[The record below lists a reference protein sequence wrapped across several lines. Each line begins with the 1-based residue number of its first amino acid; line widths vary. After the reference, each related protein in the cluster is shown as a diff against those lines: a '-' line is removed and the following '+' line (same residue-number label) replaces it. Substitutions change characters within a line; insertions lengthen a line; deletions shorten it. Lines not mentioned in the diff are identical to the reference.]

1 MNKREPILGGK
12 KLDLLRIYK
21 TVMDAGGYEKVTQNR
36 GWKQVGDPFDFPPT
50 CTNSAY
56 ILKAVYIKN
65 LLGWEEEH
73 YWKRPWNPPKEQ
85 IEPRPPHSKISSPM
99 PVAPVAKP
107 RDTARQTATAFNH
120 QHQHQQQQQNHVQ
133 QQPQPQQQQ
142 PQPYQAPQQQFH
154 PTIQNMRP
162 PPPQFM
168 QQLPPTM
175 PNPVFYPPPIFVD
188 EEFRSRLLLALKSD
202 LPNEIDWAFNTLVR
216 ISFNF
221 DALTLDYMPT
231 LIDTLIDF
239 AHPFY
244 KEHVAPALGQSSNNK
259 IADCHLQISPNLF
272 SSKKNQVMFERVLQ
286 VFHILRN
293 FSFLEVNIRRLA
305 HHGLLR
311 QMLMMGIALPPDS
324 PFAELSRHCL
334 DILENIAPQV
344 IVSGPTDPYILTMVF
359 LLFTNDRALI
369 LGAIR
374 SLTRVGITEV
384 NERVLGTGNPD
395 IIRRMSQLLLVDDEE
410 MAAATL
416 EYFYQCSS
424 LNGNFSSVLVKYYP
438 GNLIGL
444 LTGYLSY
451 KSILAPRSS
460 SLIAT
465 IHGIPQT
472 QTGGHGG
479 SKNKNK
485 PFIPDLSDYI
495 HLDEPYRCLGWL
507 KEKLEKAG
515 LEDKIELNEIFGL
528 YRGLFGTEK
537 PLGLKE
543 FYTVLKIAFPQP
555 KHVEAA
561 FASGQI
567 DTLILQNVKYAPL
580 RSLDELKCK
589 WVDCGQQ
596 FENDEDLH
604 KHILETHIVLSKPKT
619 SSAAT
624 ESTAP
629 AQPISSESTTT
640 REVPTE
646 PVLNEST
653 TTTARNV
660 EPTSSKPITTESTEP
675 APGQPT
681 TTAPV
686 PTSSSTTTTEPIL
699 PTSTASVLVPE
710 TTETSIAEKD
720 SATETDKNEN
730 DEDKMDVDESNNKEK
745 MDIDDTN
752 ENINIEHP
760 EKEEGKEREES
771 PVVSI
776 PPGYRC
782 QWLGC
787 KRAGFK
793 DKQSVVKHL
802 KTHFAGKIK
811 KKSKK
816 RSQQNKFVIDNIPV
830 DDSEVSGVPLTAAL
844 LLRNLAKDRHH
855 HSFFMPYQSE
865 LAALAI
871 QRPKLARYI
880 LTVLG
885 ELKV

>member
-1 MNKREPILGGK
+1 MSQPVEAIERTPEYDQFMRQLREFHERKGTPFQPEPILGGK

-85 IEPRPPHSKISSPM
+85 TEPRASHGKTSSPM
-99 PVAPVAKP
+99 SVAAVPKP
-107 RDTARQTATAFNH
+107 RDTARQTATAFNY
-120 QHQHQQQQQNHVQ
+120 QQQQQQQSHQHQQQQ
-133 QQPQPQQQQ
+133 P
-142 PQPYQAPQQQFH
+142 PYQLPQQQFQ

-168 QQLPPTM
+168 PQFPPQMQNT
-175 PNPVFYPPPIFVD
+175 VYYPPPIYVD
-188 EEFRSRLLLALKSD
+188 EEFRARLLLALKSS

-244 KEHVAPALGQSSNNK
+244 KEHVAPALSQNNPRLPFEQQ
-259 IADCHLQISPNLF
+259 LQQQVHISPSMF
-272 SSKKNQVMFERVLQ
+272 SSKKNQVMLERVLQ

-344 IVSGPTDPYILTMVF
+344 IVNGPTDPYIMTMVF

-424 LNGNFSSVLVKYYP
+424 LHGNFSNVLVKHYP

-451 KSILAPRSS
+451 KSILAPKSS
-460 SLIAT
+460 SMMAT

-472 QTGGHGG
+472 QAGGDGHGATKG
-479 SKNKNK
+479 KKQ
-485 PFIPDLSDYI
+485 PPTIPDLTDYT

-507 KEKLEKAG
+507 KEKLVKAE
-515 LEDKIELNEIFGL
+515 LEDKMELNEIFGQ

-555 KHVEAA
+555 KEVEHAVATGHVN
-561 FASGQI
+561 S
-567 DTLILQNVKYAPL
+567 LILQNVKYAPL
-580 RSLDELKCK
+580 
-589 WVDCGQQ
+589 
-596 FENDEDLH
+596 
-604 KHILETHIVLSKPKT
+604 KP
-619 SSAAT
+619 A
-624 ESTAP
+624 
-629 AQPISSESTTT
+629 
-640 REVPTE
+640 
-646 PVLNEST
+646 
-653 TTTARNV
+653 
-660 EPTSSKPITTESTEP
+660 
-675 APGQPT
+675 
-681 TTAPV
+681 
-686 PTSSSTTTTEPIL
+686 
-699 PTSTASVLVPE
+699 
-710 TTETSIAEKD
+710 D
-720 SATETDKNEN
+720 
-730 DEDKMDVDESNNKEK
+730 
-745 MDIDDTN
+745 
-752 ENINIEHP
+752 
-760 EKEEGKEREES
+760 GK
-771 PVVSI
+771 
-776 PPGYRC
+776 
-782 QWLGC
+782 
-787 KRAGFK
+787 
-793 DKQSVVKHL
+793 
-802 KTHFAGKIK
+802 
-811 KKSKK
+811 
-816 RSQQNKFVIDNIPV
+816 
-830 DDSEVSGVPLTAAL
+830 
-844 LLRNLAKDRHH
+844 
-855 HSFFMPYQSE
+855 
-865 LAALAI
+865 
-871 QRPKLARYI
+871 
-880 LTVLG
+880 
-885 ELKV
+885 